1 MSTPR
6 AAPELVISQWFNAPE
21 AITLE
26 SLRGRVVVIEAF
38 QMLCP
43 GCVLHGLPQA
53 ARVFGAFRR
62 EDVAVVGL
70 HCVFE
75 HHEAQ
80 TPVSLEAFLREFRIE
95 FPVGVDMPDDVDPL
109 PTTMAAYNLQGT
121 PTTVLIDRQG
131 RRRAQ
136 HFGQVADLQLGAE
149 IMALVGESV
158 SG

>member
-80 TPVSLEAFLREFRIE
+80 TPVSLEAFLREFRIG

-109 PTTMAAYNLQGT
+109 PKTMAVYNLQGT
-121 PTTVLIDRQG
+121 RTTILIDRQG

-136 HFGQVADLQLGAE
+136 HFGQFADLQLGAE
-149 IMALVGESV
+149 IMSLVGERDA
-158 SG
+158 G